1 MSMIGDANKEINDA
15 LAWVGTE
22 IINFQNAGNELEGIT
37 VTLKENPEDAIKK
50 TKNVKRIISAY
61 AGRSESRAKRKENR
75 LEKALDR
82 LLENLPEEDYDKKG
96 IKATLIQIKMDEN
109 MLTQYAS
116 RYTGKVR
123 KAVEGCPD
131 AIGRFAAELELMKKD
146 PESKTKK
153 AAAQLGYNI
162 AVELLKIVK
171 GEISTVIKWGLALDI
186 NLKKV
191 QTFLARMQA
200 KYPKAA

>member
-1 MSMIGDANKEINDA
+1 MSRIGDANKEINDA

-22 IINFQNAGNELEGIT
+22 IINFQNAGKELEGINLD
-37 VTLKENPEDAIKK
+37 TLRQNPEDAKQRLES
-50 TKNVKRIISAY
+50 VKQHILAY
-61 AGRSESRAKRKENR
+61 AGRSEARAKREENS
-75 LEKALDR
+75 LEKALDK
-82 LLENLPEEDYDKKG
+82 LLEKLPEKDKRG
-96 IKATLIQIKMDEN
+96 IKATLLQIKMDEN

-131 AIGRFAAELELMKKD
+131 AIGKFAAELELTKKD

-153 AAAQLGYNI
+153 AAAQLRYNT
-162 AVELLKIVK
+162 AVDLLKIVK
-171 GEISTVIKWGLALDI
+171 NEVSTVIKWGLALDI
-186 NLKKV
+186 NLKRA